1 MHALRRL
8 QKKLCKIKI
17 CKCTQNND
25 YNLYYPTYWTLIKWS
40 RSKTPFQTSQ
50 RLINFCLRNI
60 FKEKKR
66 DKNGMNSVHFC
77 IAHLKQYLAKNWL
90 KFSFDDYVD
99 SNIFNCL
106 GWNKHNSRVI
116 LFRLRNF
123 VDASPENPK
132 MKKLFLGVNVFGL
145 KAVHEIK
152 KKLRR
157 SCLDDLMKHFLQKVH
172 WFREKLCANMK
183 RQECLYGSEV
193 HGGLFSFP
201 LNDDEWIKWIG
212 AAFFNHCA
220 LLQKMK
226 RLKYLI
232 KLSDETTEYFFDIRS
247 DQFIHFVNKTAL
259 ALKFR

>member
-1 MHALRRL
+1 
-8 QKKLCKIKI
+8 
-17 CKCTQNND
+17 
-25 YNLYYPTYWTLIKWS
+25 
-40 RSKTPFQTSQ
+40 
-50 RLINFCLRNI
+50 
-60 FKEKKR
+60 
-66 DKNGMNSVHFC
+66 MNSVHFC
-77 IAHLKQYLAKNWL
+77 IAHLQQYLAKNWL

-106 GWNKHNSRVI
+106 GWNKHNSKVI

-132 MKKLFLGVNVFGL
+132 MKKLFWGSMFSDW
-145 KAVHEIK
+145 KPFTKK

-157 SCLDDLMKHFLQKVH
+157 SCLDDLMKHFLRKVH

-183 RQECLYGSEV
+183 RRECLYGSEV

-201 LNDDEWIKWIG
+201 LNEAEWIKWFG
-212 AAFFNHCA
+212 AAFFNHCV

-232 KLSDETTEYFFDIRS
+232 KLSDETTEIFCRHPNRPTHSFYKQNSVGIKMPLEYIS
-247 DQFIHFVNKTAL
+247 LV
-259 ALKFR
+259 FR